1 LMNQTS
7 GEELTALVVEAQNIK
22 RQLSDLARLQPS
34 VAEGIAGIGQGVRTE
49 APEIMA
55 AQIKR
60 ATAPEAKIFE
70 PGTGREELPSYPI
83 GRVDPEVIA
92 GITDKNKFIQASM
105 RMSDKH
111 RKQLR
116 EMWKKR
122 MGQAAGGRIGFRR
135 GTSGAPGG
143 GDPGMTSDPSGAG
156 QTHGGEGP
164 QGPINRHAG
173 PTTKQ
178 ALITG
183 QKKKD
188 LRDLLAQQQAE
199 KDYTRT
205 GQIKPGPQRG
215 LGFAGSGG
223 VNLGSMASQFA
234 GSKIGGGLGSMLLG
248 PWGMLLGSLFGRGV
262 GRRGWQASQTEE
274 KESLKDILFGSDN
287 VLSSLLNKKKTPTV
301 GGEGIQTI
309 DIRDKFNRLGDDT
322 YSSIDETIDDYN
334 YDPRVRSLPQ
344 RKKFDMKDVSTW
356 YDTHPA
362 TGESVMTPGFKER
375 YQGSDKLNPRYIADS
390 YEYMDQSRPEWGTAE
405 ATQRPHTFGQEHE
418 WDFFGNPN
426 IKEDDFPSDEEIFK
440 RRFG

>member
-1 LMNQTS
+1 MPFQSEKQRRYLWANEPEIARDWTDTYGSKIHKASGGRIGFARGSDPRALKKRFIEIIQLMNQTS

-34 VAEGIAGIGQGVRTE
+34 VAEGIAGIGGVRTE

-60 ATAPEAKIFE
+60 ATDPEAKIFE
-70 PGTGREELPSYPI
+70 PGTGKEQIFEGDPI
-83 GRVDPEVIA
+83 RPIDETPIIA
-92 GITDKNKFIQASM
+92 GIDDRTRTMIQASM

-199 KDYTRT
+199 KDYTRA
-205 GQIKPGPQRG
+205 GKIKPGPQ
-215 LGFAGSGG
+215 
-223 VNLGSMASQFA
+223 
-234 GSKIGGGLGSMLLG
+234 
-248 PWGMLLGSLFGRGV
+248 
-262 GRRGWQASQTEE
+262 
-274 KESLKDILFGSDN
+274 
-287 VLSSLLNKKKTPTV
+287 
-301 GGEGIQTI
+301 
-309 DIRDKFNRLGDDT
+309 
-322 YSSIDETIDDYN
+322 
-334 YDPRVRSLPQ
+334 
-344 RKKFDMKDVSTW
+344 
-356 YDTHPA
+356 
-362 TGESVMTPGFKER
+362 
-375 YQGSDKLNPRYIADS
+375 
-390 YEYMDQSRPEWGTAE
+390 
-405 ATQRPHTFGQEHE
+405 
-418 WDFFGNPN
+418 
-426 IKEDDFPSDEEIFK
+426 
-440 RRFG
+440 